1 MDWVFRV
8 LSTLIIPAAMWIG
21 RLEVEN
27 ALQSERILKL
37 QADVER
43 NSTIN
48 TSVQTNTNALVKLET
63 KLDGVRG
70 DLSDVKRLLDRD

>member
-27 ALQSERILKL
+27 ALQSERIQKL
-37 QADVER
+37 QSDVER
-43 NSTIN
+43 NSAIDN
-48 TSVQTNTNALVKLET
+48 AVQHNTNALIKLET

-70 DLSDVKRLLDRD
+70 DISDVKRLLDRE